1 MGAGHRDALVV
12 ESIENMEPGHNVM
25 HGQWDWMNDRV
36 SVLRPT
42 SLSRVGSGAAGE
54 RQPDPQ

>member
-1 MGAGHRDALVV
+1 
-12 ESIENMEPGHNVM
+12 MEPGHNVM

-36 SVLRPT
+36 GVLRPT
-42 SLSRVGSGAAGE
+42 SLSRVGSGAAVE

>member
-1 MGAGHRDALVV
+1 VGAGHRDALVV
-12 ESIENMEPGHNVM
+12 ESIEPGHNVM
-25 HGQWDWMNDRV
+25 HGQWDWMNDRAG
-36 SVLRPT
+36 VLRPT